1 MADKNSP
8 ILKDHLQRF
17 IFENSCVRGEIIRL
31 NKSLK
36 TILQQH
42 DYPAEISDLLGQTLC
57 ATGLLSA
64 TLKFDGSLTIQF
76 QSQGPLRMLVAK
88 SNKNYQIRGTAQWDE
103 DSLPSNLLSDFK
115 NGKLVIT
122 LQENKSNKRYQSIVD
137 INYHS
142 ISQSLES
149 YFLQSEQLET
159 KLWLAYDHQKQAAAG
174 LLLQK
179 LPDTKD
185 TEHQWEHIHT
195 LANTITDQELLAWDN
210 QTLLHKL
217 FHEET
222 IVLYEPHPV
231 EFYCPCSTAK
241 MLDAIRLLG
250 EKEAMAILSTNKF
263 VEVTCEYCNSHF
275 EFGKEE
281 VSRLFTRH

>member
-1 MADKNSP
+1 MSDKNQRD
-8 ILKDHLQRF
+8 LKDCLQRF

-31 NKSLK
+31 NKSLN
-36 TILQQH
+36 TILHQH
-42 DYPAEISDLLGQTLC
+42 DYPTEICDLLSQTLC

-76 QSQGPLRMLVAK
+76 QSEGPLRMLVAK
-88 SNKNYQIRGTAQWDE
+88 SNNHYQIRGTAQWDE

-122 LQENKSNKRYQSIVD
+122 IQENKSNKRYQSIVN
-137 INYHS
+137 INYQS

-159 KLWLAYDHQKQAAAG
+159 KLWLTYDNLKNEAVG

-179 LPDTKD
+179 LPDTND
-185 TEHQWEHIHT
+185 TAHQWDHIRA
-195 LANTITDQELLAWDN
+195 LASTITDQELLTWDN
-210 QTLLHKL
+210 ETLLNKL

-222 IVLYEPHPV
+222 IVLYDPHTV
-231 EFYCPCSTAK
+231 KFHCPCDTKK
-241 MLDAIRLLG
+241 MLEAIRLLG
-250 EKEAMAILSTNKF
+250 EKEAMEILSTNKF
-263 VEVTCEYCNSHF
+263 IEVTCDYCNSHF
-275 EFGKEE
+275 EFGGTE
-281 VSRLFTRH
+281 VKSLFIKH